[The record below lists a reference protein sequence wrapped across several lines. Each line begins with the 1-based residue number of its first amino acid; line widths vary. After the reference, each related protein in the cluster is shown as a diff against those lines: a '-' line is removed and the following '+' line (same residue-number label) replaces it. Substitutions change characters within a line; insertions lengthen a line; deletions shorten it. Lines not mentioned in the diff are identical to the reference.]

1 VVTSDQARFAIF
13 AAPPAD
19 HPIAMFA
26 SAWLGRDART
36 GEAVPQPRIAELTP
50 ERLAEITASPRHYG
64 FHGTLKAPFA
74 LAEGR
79 TENELHSAAA
89 EFAAT
94 RIGFSVP
101 LTVGELAG
109 FLALLPATPCP
120 PLDRLAA
127 HCVRAFDEFR
137 AAPDAAELERRRA
150 AGLSPTQAAL
160 LATWGYPYVMEEF
173 RFHMT
178 LTERLDQ
185 PERGRV
191 MAILK
196 ARLAPLLGEPL
207 VVDAISVFR
216 QPDRASPFIEAA
228 RYPFS
233 IRRPAA

>member
-1 VVTSDQARFAIF
+1 MTRDRARFGIF
-13 AAPPAD
+13 VAPPAD
-19 HPIAMFA
+19 HPIGMFA
-26 SAWLGRDART
+26 SAWLGRDARS
-36 GEAVPQPRIAELTP
+36 GESVPQPRVAELAP

-74 LAEGR
+74 LADGR
-79 TENELHSAAA
+79 TENELHTAAA
-89 EFAAT
+89 EFATT

-127 HCVRAFDEFR
+127 HCVRAFQEFR
-137 AAPDAAELERRRA
+137 APPDAAELERRRTV
-150 AGLSPTQAAL
+150 GLSPTQEAL

-178 LTERLDQ
+178 LTGRLDE

-191 MAILK
+191 KAILTD
-196 ARLAPLLGEPL
+196 RLAPLLAEPL
-207 VVDAISVFR
+207 AVDAITLFR
-216 QPDRASPFIEAA
+216 QPDRDSPFCEVA
-228 RYPFS
+228 RYRFS
-233 IRRPAA
+233 VRPPPG